1 MEKPDSFI
9 LVIFGASGDLT
20 KRKLIPAMFSLY
32 QENQLPGSFSILG
45 LGRTPF
51 TDDAFREKMRADLM
65 EFSRHKNP
73 DPDSLEGFLGKL
85 HYLPMNASVPE
96 DYENLKDKLN
106 LLNQE
111 VGAEGN
117 FVYYLSTSPDIYGDI
132 AANLGRK
139 GLQRQG
145 RRWGWKRLVVEK
157 PFGTD
162 LGSAEKLNKIIN
174 KVFHEDYVYRIDHYL
189 GKETVQNILAFRFAN
204 GIFEPLW
211 NSNYIHHVEITAAEF
226 MGVEDRGGY
235 YDNYGALRDMVQ
247 NHLMQIAAVVA
258 MEPPSRFED
267 TAVRNEKVKLFQS
280 IRPLLPQN
288 ISKEVVRGQYL
299 ESVIDEGKVPGYRQE
314 KGIDPESRTETY
326 TALRFFID
334 SWRWGGVPF
343 YIRTGK
349 RMPARVTEVV
359 IHFKKTPHYIF
370 SRDYKSENKLVI
382 RIQPDEG
389 ILMNFGMKLPGA
401 GFQIKTVGMD
411 FHYSDL
417 GKTELADAY
426 ERLLLDCLIG
436 DATLYARADAVE
448 ACWSFLTPILDAWEN
463 DPEAKLYGYPSGT
476 WGPEAGQDLF
486 LNRKETWRCPCGNLI
501 QEGEFCEL

>member
-1 MEKPDSFI
+1 MENPGKFI

-20 KRKLIPAMFSLY
+20 KRKLIPSMFSLY
-32 QENQLPGSFSILG
+32 LQDLLPEDFAIVG
-45 LGRTPF
+45 LGRTPY
-51 TDDAFREKMRADLM
+51 TDEKFREKLRADLS
-65 EFSRHKNP
+65 EFSP
-73 DPDSLEGFLGKL
+73 DKISDRESLERFLGKL
-85 HYLPMNASVPE
+85 YYFPMNASVTG
-96 DYENLKDKLN
+96 DYKLLKDRLAQLDKDA
-106 LLNQE
+106 
-111 VGAEGN
+111 GANRN
-117 FVYYLSTSPDIYGDI
+117 FIYYLSTSPDVYGPI
-132 AANLGRK
+132 AENLGAYD
-139 GLQRQG
+139 LQHQG
-145 RRWGWKRLVVEK
+145 GSEGWKRLVVEK

-162 LGSAEKLNKIIN
+162 LESAKFLNRTIN
-174 KVFHEDYVYRIDHYL
+174 QVFAEEQVYRIDHYL

-204 GIFEPLW
+204 GMFEPLW
-211 NSNYIHHVEITAAEF
+211 NSNYIHHVEITSAEF
-226 MGVEDRGGY
+226 IGVENSGKY
-235 YDNYGALRDMVQ
+235 YDGSGALRDMVQ
-247 NHLMQIAAVVA
+247 NHLLQILAVVA

-267 TAVRNEKVKLFQS
+267 TAIRNEKVKLFQS
-280 IRPLLPQN
+280 IRPMLPQN

-299 ESVIDEGKVPGYRQE
+299 ESVISGNKVSGYRQE
-314 KGIDPESRTETY
+314 PGIDSESRTETY

-334 SWRWGGVPF
+334 SWRWGEVPF

-417 GKTELADAY
+417 GKVELADAY

-448 ACWSFLTPILDAWEN
+448 ACWSFITPILDVWEN
-463 DPEAKLYGYPSGT
+463 DPEAKLFGYPAGT
-476 WGPEAGQDLF
+476 WGPEEGQNLF
-486 LNRKETWRCPCGNLI
+486 LNSKESWRCPCGNLI
-501 QEGEFCEL
+501 QEGDFCEL